1 VVCCRLWGIV
11 VLLAACWTHAPSQRA
26 QAHEAEVAPVARE
39 PFPLRSR
46 WSGTFRCSQ
55 GITAVVLELT
65 ARPDGKLD
73 ATFTFGPTP
82 ENPLVAAGTYRL
94 SGTIRAFAEGAF
106 KIELRPER
114 WIGAGPDGYMM
125 VPMSGT
131 SSRRWRRIAGKIEHP
146 ACGALDV
153 RRSD

>member
-1 VVCCRLWGIV
+1 VCRVWIV
-11 VLLAACWTHAPSQRA
+11 ALLAACWRGAPSQRA
-26 QAHEAEVAPVARE
+26 PAHDDDEVAPAFRE

-55 GITAVVLELT
+55 GLTAVVLDLT
-65 ARPDGKLD
+65 ARPDGALD

-82 ENPLVAAGTYRL
+82 ENPLVPAGTYRL

-114 WIGAGPDGYMM
+114 WIGQGPDGYVMTP
-125 VPMSGT
+125 VSGT

>member
-1 VVCCRLWGIV
+1 VRLV
-11 VLLAACWTHAPSQRA
+11 PVLVLLAACWTGASQRA
-26 QAHEAEVAPVARE
+26 PAHDDASTTALRE

-55 GITAVVLELT
+55 GITALVLDLT
-65 ARPDGKLD
+65 ARPDGKVD

-82 ENPLVAAGTYRL
+82 DNPLVPAGTYRL

-114 WIGAGPDGYMM
+114 WIGQGPEGYLMTGL
-125 VPMSGT
+125 SGT
-131 SSRRWRRIAGKIEHP
+131 SSRRWHRIAGKIEHP
-146 ACGALDV
+146 GCGELDV